1 MLYSS
6 STLWPHLQSPNAS
19 SSYQTPTISS
29 LRHPIVLVVDFV
41 VPFPKLMCCFT
52 VVSLYEKALKTL
64 GIIDVELKLV
74 IAGNHDLDLDKEWWD
89 AVHDNLEGHLKA
101 VEV

>member
-1 MLYSS
+1 
-6 STLWPHLQSPNAS
+6 
-19 SSYQTPTISS
+19 
-29 LRHPIVLVVDFV
+29 
-41 VPFPKLMCCFT
+41 MCCFT